1 MLPTPT
7 RVKLAAAGADGPTP
21 LNAFDNAL
29 LRAGI
34 GNLNLV
40 RVSSILPP
48 GCVYDPHFA
57 VPPGSLTPTAYG
69 HCTSSIPG
77 EEIAAAIGVGFSS
90 DDYGVIMEF
99 EGACRRDDAAERVGL
114 MVREAFSARGKRL
127 KELRVEAASQRV
139 SAGHAA
145 VVAAAVMWY

>member
-1 MLPTPT
+1 MLPTPKK
-7 RVKLAAAGADGPTP
+7 VKLVAAGAEGPTP

-48 GCVYDPHFA
+48 GCVHEPDFPI
-57 VPPGSLTPTAYG
+57 PPGSLTPTAYG
-69 HCTSSIPG
+69 YLVSAEPG
-77 EEIAAAIGVGFSS
+77 QEIAAAIGVGFSE

-99 EGACRRDDAAERVGL
+99 EGVCSREEAAERVAA
-114 MVREAFSARGKRL
+114 MVREAFAARGKRL
-127 KELRVEAASQRV
+127 RELKVEAAAHRV
-139 SAGHAA
+139 AQNGA